1 MTSSQIVKVEEDH
14 ETTASDIGCYY
25 RENLGKDCGG
35 SSNAEREYTV
45 LKVEPTMNM
54 RKHL

>member
-35 SSNAEREYTV
+35 SSNAEREYSV